1 MVVAVG
7 IELELVLDPAE
18 ERRRRMEDEPVAPEL
33 ERIGEAG
40 AAVGVGLRARDRA
53 RRPAAARR

>member
-18 ERRRRMEDEPVAPEL
+18 ERRRRVEDEPVAPEL

-40 AAVGVGLRARDRA
+40 AAVGVGLRAGDLLVA
-53 RRPAAARR
+53 AAAARR